1 MVSWFQLS
9 GPFVRAGV
17 SVLAATVLST
27 AAMAGDEGAGDDPFE
42 YVDVGGGD
50 SDGELVI
57 EDEGWIVDDETM
69 NAGGGGG
76 DETGEGDGA
85 YPEYEEM
92 VSDCGGC
99 EMQTF
104 GGTGGQ
110 PELENLTPAP
120 GSERETFVLGP
131 DVCEQPGSI
140 GWLCDWQKGALG
152 Q

>member
-1 MVSWFQLS
+1 M
-9 GPFVRAGV
+9 VRAGV

-27 AAMAGDEGAGDDPFE
+27 AAMAGDDSAVDDPIE
-42 YVDVGGGD
+42 YVDVDGGD
-50 SDGELVI
+50 SDGEVVV
-57 EDEGWIVDDETM
+57 EDENWVADDETM

-76 DETGEGDGA
+76 YEAGEGDGE
-85 YPEYEEM
+85 YPEYLEM

-104 GGTGGQ
+104 GGMGGQ
-110 PELENLTPAP
+110 PELDNVTPDLS
-120 GSERETFVLGP
+120 SERDIFVLGP